1 MRTTRGTVLLGA
13 VAVLTAGV
21 TACSAAGGG
30 AVPTASAPQGPVTDK
45 ARQALTASSTEVH
58 SLVDAIVT
66 STNAGAKL
74 PFAKCADGHGD
85 VTVAGACA
93 GFDEAASCRPEA
105 GSWPQRWGYNV
116 NLRVTTLDA
125 SAAGASVMDSLRTA
139 GWKLTNHNGGSKVL
153 DYTAAKDGLT
163 LHLLVDQAPGV
174 LNLEGYGRC
183 VSSDGTLAPA

>member
-1 MRTTRGTVLLGA
+1 MGMRTTRGAVLLGA

-125 SAAGASVMDSLRTA
+125 SAAGASVMRPLSSCDMSRMSFSSASRWSADSVAVR
-139 GWKLTNHNGGSKVL
+139 
-153 DYTAAKDGLT
+153 
-163 LHLLVDQAPGV
+163 
-174 LNLEGYGRC
+174 R
-183 VSSDGTLAPA
+183 